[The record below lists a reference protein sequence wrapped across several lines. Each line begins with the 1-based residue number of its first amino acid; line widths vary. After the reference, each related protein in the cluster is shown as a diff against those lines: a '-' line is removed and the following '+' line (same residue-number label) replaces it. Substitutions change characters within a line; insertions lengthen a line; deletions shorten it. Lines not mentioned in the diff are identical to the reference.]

1 MLPSGDT
8 AHGTSARTCVIDA
21 ALGSKETCETGQP
34 MSDEASVDEQPDAS
48 GADQVQD
55 ESVPVGDDV
64 PTKVGNPIE
73 GETSEEETVQ
83 EEEPRDPLEEAV
95 ERAEKAEK
103 EIAYRDAEIQNVRK
117 RLMAE
122 KADAIQYGGMGLAR
136 RMLTVLGDVDRAL
149 SSIDDDDESP
159 VAQGLRLLRNK
170 MWRELEA
177 DGVVAIKAKGE
188 PFDPSKMEAI
198 TTIPASEQFQAGHVV
213 DELEA
218 GYLYK
223 SKVISV
229 ARVVVASD

>member
-1 MLPSGDT
+1 MPE
-8 AHGTSARTCVIDA
+8 DA
-21 ALGSKETCETGQP
+21 P
-34 MSDEASVDEQPDAS
+34 VDEQPDAS
-48 GADQVQD
+48 DAAQTRD
-55 ESVPVGDDV
+55 ESLPVEDEV
-64 PTKVGNPIE
+64 PTQAANPNDD
-73 GETSEEETVQ
+73 ETAEEDTVQ
-83 EEEPRDPLEEAV
+83 EEEPRDPLEEAL

-149 SSIDDDDESP
+149 SSIEDDDESP

-198 TTIPASEQFQAGHVV
+198 TTIPASEQFQSGHVV

-223 SKVISV
+223 SKVITV

>member
-1 MLPSGDT
+1 
-8 AHGTSARTCVIDA
+8 
-21 ALGSKETCETGQP
+21 
-34 MSDEASVDEQPDAS
+34 MSDDAPDNEQPDAS
-48 GADQVQD
+48 GAGHAND
-55 ESVPVGDDV
+55 ESGPVEDDV
-64 PTKVGNPIE
+64 PTQVANPEEDESSE
-73 GETSEEETVQ
+73 GDAAQ
-83 EEEPRDPLEEAV
+83 EQEPRDPLEEAI

-117 RLMAE
+117 RLMSE

-223 SKVISV
+223 SKVITV